1 MGAPRQ
7 RPVIVVLGSINMDL
21 VVAAPRL
28 PLPGE
33 TIAGDDF
40 DMTPGGKGAN
50 QAVAA
55 AKLGAEVRMVG
66 RVGEDAFGPML
77 LRGLESYG
85 VDVSR
90 VASDPDSP
98 SGTAVILLDA
108 DRENHIVAV
117 YGANMR
123 CDDEQVREARSALDG
138 ADCLLLQLE
147 VPLEVSLAAAR
158 IARQKGVPVI
168 LDPAPASALS
178 AEAYALVDVLTPN
191 QTEAAALVGHPVD
204 DVCQG
209 RAAAAELSRRGVG
222 TAIVKLGERGAVY
235 VSGDSGD
242 YVPSFDV
249 EAVDTIA
256 AGDAFGGALCVAL
269 AEGRNLAAAIR
280 FASAAGAVAA
290 TRPGAQAAMP
300 SRDEVESLLRSR
312 PEEIGAN
319 ADE

>member
-33 TIAGDDF
+33 TIAGDELDI
-40 DMTPGGKGAN
+40 TPGGKGAN

-55 AKLGAEVRMVG
+55 SMLGAEVRMVG

-123 CDDEQVREARSALDG
+123 CDDEQVREAHSALDG
-138 ADCLLLQLE
+138 ADFLLLQLE
-147 VPLEVSLAAAR
+147 VSLEVSLAAAR

-168 LDPAPASALS
+168 LDPAPASALP

-191 QTEAAALVGHPVD
+191 QTEAAALFGHPVD
-204 DVCQG
+204 DVRQG

-222 TAIVKLGERGAVY
+222 TAVVKLGEWGAVY
-235 VSGDSGD
+235 VCGDSAGH
-242 YVPSFDV
+242 VPSFDV
-249 EAVDTIA
+249 EAVDTVA
-256 AGDAFGGALCVAL
+256 AGDAFGGALGVAL
-269 AEGRNLAAAIR
+269 AEGRDLAAAVR
-280 FASAAGAVAA
+280 FASAAGAVAV
-290 TRPGAQAAMP
+290 TRPGAQTAMP
-300 SRDEVESLLRSR
+300 SRDEVESLLR
-312 PEEIGAN
+312 G
-319 ADE
+319 

>member
-1 MGAPRQ
+1 M
-7 RPVIVVLGSINMDL
+7 VLGSINMDL

-98 SGTAVILLDA
+98 SGTAVILLGA

-123 CDDEQVREARSALDG
+123 CDDEQVREAQSALDG

-158 IARQKGVPVI
+158 IAREKGVPVI
-168 LDPAPASALS
+168 LDPAPASAP
-178 AEAYALVDVLTPN
+178 A
-191 QTEAAALVGHPVD
+191 
-204 DVCQG
+204 G
-209 RAAAAELSRRGVG
+209 RSLRARGRSDAQPDG
-222 TAIVKLGERGAVY
+222 GRGAGRTPRGRCLPGAGGG
-235 VSGDSGD
+235 SGALAQGCRDSD
-242 YVPSFDV
+242 R
-249 EAVDTIA
+249 EARR
-256 AGDAFGGALCVAL
+256 AGRRVRLRRFGGLCACRSTSRQWTRL
-269 AEGRNLAAAIR
+269 RQATR
-280 FASAAGAVAA
+280 SAARWA
-290 TRPGAQAAMP
+290 
-300 SRDEVESLLRSR
+300 
-312 PEEIGAN
+312 
-319 ADE
+319 

>member
-1 MGAPRQ
+1 MGATRQ
-7 RPVIVVLGSINMDL
+7 RPVLVVLGSINMD
-21 VVAAPRL
+21 VVVTATRL

-33 TIAGDDF
+33 TIAGDEF
-40 DMTPGGKGAN
+40 AITPGGKGAN

-55 AKLGAEVRMVG
+55 ARLDAEVRMVG
-66 RVGEDAFGPML
+66 RVGDDAFGPML

-90 VASDPDSP
+90 VASDPGAP

-108 DRENHIVAV
+108 DRENRIVAV

-123 CDDEQVREARSALDG
+123 CDDAQVRQAESALDDAG
-138 ADCLLLQLE
+138 CLLLQLE

-168 LDPAPASALS
+168 LDPAPASSLPD
-178 AEAYALVDVLTPN
+178 EAYALVDVLTPN

-204 DVCQG
+204 DVDQG
-209 RAAAAELSRRGVG
+209 LEAARELVRRGVG

-235 VSGDSGD
+235 VSGDSSD
-242 YVPSFDV
+242 HVPAFDV
-249 EAVDTIA
+249 EASDTVA
-256 AGDAFGGALCVAL
+256 AGDAFGAALCVGL
-269 AEGRNLAAAIR
+269 AEGRDLGAAVR
-280 FASAAGAVAA
+280 FASAAGAVAV

-300 SRDEVESLLRSR
+300 SRDEVERLLR
-312 PEEIGAN
+312 A
-319 ADE
+319 